1 MTYFHLFVI
10 LDHSALSY
18 GDWSLCT
25 VIQAVEIGQIF
36 NIKILKE
43 RPEIIVGYI
52 QGFQK
57 MCGMRTFWS
66 FMT

>member
-10 LDHSALSY
+10 LDHSVLSY

-57 MCGMRTFWS
+57 MCGMRAFWS
-66 FMT
+66 FMM

>member
-10 LDHSALSY
+10 LDHSVLSYGDWSLILSY

-52 QGFQK
+52 QGF
-57 MCGMRTFWS
+57 
-66 FMT
+66 

>member
-1 MTYFHLFVI
+1 MLTYFHLFVI
-10 LDHSALSY
+10 LDHSVLSY
-18 GDWSLCT
+18 GDWALCT

-52 QGFQK
+52 QGF
-57 MCGMRTFWS
+57 
-66 FMT
+66 

>member
-10 LDHSALSY
+10 LDHSAAAA
-18 GDWSLCT
+18 GGT

-57 MCGMRTFWS
+57 MCGMRAFWS